1 MLDEESR
8 RRALA
13 LEERWIDESGN
24 SGDVPANATGNGL
37 GGTAGG
43 GGTGGGGT
51 SGSGLG
57 GYEDFLVGLMWGFFW
72 PVYVVWIFRE
82 EVMSQRKYIAV
93 AVGVM
98 ANLFFGVL
106 RVSA

>member
-1 MLDEESR
+1 M
-8 RRALA
+8 
-13 LEERWIDESGN
+13 EERWIDESGN
-24 SGDVPANATGNGL
+24 TGDVPANATGNGL
-37 GGTAGG
+37 GGTGAGGGTAGAGGMGG
-43 GGTGGGGT
+43 GGTT

-72 PVYVVWIFRE
+72 PVCVVWIFRE